1 MDREIS
7 EAVMLSVKLIA
18 VSIVIGLVLMQVTF
32 GNQIKDGALVQVA
45 DVQQTLD
52 TGTLDSISGAT
63 GQIVPLI
70 SIYEIVY
77 REYTG
82 IEKFELD
89 GEIYEQKTFEN
100 KDGDTVT
107 RWVSN
112 VNTDDKIDNEEY
124 WNYLSDLVED
134 KGLTGRAIMRVERDD
149 KSRMYIMKVA
159 RIDD

>member
-7 EAVMLSVKLIA
+7 EAVMLGVKLIA

-63 GQIVPLI
+63 GQIVPLS